1 MDLLYFTTADTGY
14 CIDHGVSSSG
24 KTLCC
29 TLKVSQ
35 RQNMLS
41 KSAHYRDVSWNHV
54 SITFKIILFPDILLY
69 FYYIYILE
77 QHKKYRFKVNATQ
90 FDIQD
95 QIAIYKY
102 DRRPCTHCMIFV
114 HAHQGFVG
122 HELYCPHMTFT
133 IIFFMNSTN
142 HLNTTKVI
150 HTCLVERKYFKS
162 IVQWNLSWSQTSC
175 LQTTWHIQR
184 TSNASR
190 LLDQVLI

>member
-41 KSAHYRDVSWNHV
+41 KNAHYRDVSWNHV

-102 DRRPCTHCMIFV
+102 DRRRCTHCMNFV
-114 HAHQGFVG
+114 MYMFIRVLLVMNYIAPIWLLRSH
-122 HELYCPHMTFT
+122 
-133 IIFFMNSTN
+133 FFMNSTN

-190 LLDQVLI
+190 LL